1 MLQQGLQLHQKE
13 SCIMTRTYTIETGQ
27 KPTEA
32 QLKEVEETAKMPVS
46 FDDDCPELSEA
57 MVKEFKSSF
66 IQRNRRCEA

>member
-1 MLQQGLQLHQKE
+1 
-13 SCIMTRTYTIETGQ
+13 MTRKYTIETGQ

-32 QLKEVEETAKMPVS
+32 QLKEVEEAAKKPVS

-57 MVKEFKSSF
+57 MVKAFKSSV

>member
-1 MLQQGLQLHQKE
+1 
-13 SCIMTRTYTIETGQ
+13 MTRTYTIETGQ

-32 QLKEVEETAKMPVS
+32 QLKEVEETAKKPVP

-57 MVKEFKSSF
+57 MVKAFKSSV